1 MISQNQQKSQE
12 LRRVTEESTARTNS
26 RIVNL
31 QDELTQKKEVIRAIN
46 EENENLL
53 KQNESYRIQLSEQEQ
68 ESAKQLKKLRDKLK

>member
-31 QDELTQKKEVIRAIN
+31 QDELSQKKEVIRAIN

-53 KQNESYRIQLSEQEQ
+53 KQNESYRIQLSEQE
-68 ESAKQLKKLRDKLK
+68 